1 MLPLDR
7 EPSTKELK
15 REQVRKSVTKIVG
28 EPLFFGEDQ
37 LELVYMHTYIHTQ
50 HVRTYIY
57 IYIYIYYILYKY
69 YSV

>member
-37 LELVYMHTYIHTQ
+37 LELVYNAYIHTHTNTYTHK
-50 HVRTYIY
+50 HVHTHIY
-57 IYIYIYYILYKY
+57 MYYIL
-69 YSV
+69 